1 VAQVGEE
8 LLHLAGQPVDVAALV
23 HARIVAMGTL
33 PKALALVTGFLAY
46 LWVAAVRYAPGVRAR
61 KAARR
66 SVQRP

>member
-1 VAQVGEE
+1 
-8 LLHLAGQPVDVAALV
+8 
-23 HARIVAMGTL
+23 MGTL
-33 PKALALVTGFLAY
+33 PKALALVTGFLVY